1 MCVLVDFLCIG
12 EMPVTFLSTQ
22 LLLLSDFYVDLA
34 NYPLVTPQ
42 FNESDA

>member
-12 EMPVTFLSTQ
+12 EMPVTFVSTQ
-22 LLLLSDFYVDLA
+22 LLLLTDFYVDFA

-42 FNESDA
+42 FNRSHA